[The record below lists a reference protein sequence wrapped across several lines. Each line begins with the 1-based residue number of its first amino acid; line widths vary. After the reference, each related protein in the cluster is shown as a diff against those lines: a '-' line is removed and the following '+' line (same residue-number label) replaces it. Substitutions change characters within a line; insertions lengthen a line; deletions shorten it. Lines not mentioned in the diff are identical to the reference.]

1 MRVFCAGPVITDW
14 VSTLIAKLQVAAHFP
29 TTSTASVP
37 FLYHV
42 HPRVQLF
49 SHSHGAKFKRK
60 PKCDIAITIAQFPA
74 PPGAAA
80 ANPRS
85 PLRAGRGTRIA
96 SHAQPFSHPSSPP
109 ARHRPNPSLA
119 KHNRKPS

>member
-1 MRVFCAGPVITDW
+1 MRVFCAGPVITDR

-29 TTSTASVP
+29 TASTASVP

-49 SHSHGAKFKRK
+49 SHSHRAKFKRK

-85 PLRAGRGTRIA
+85 PPRRPRDEDRQSRPAVLSSLITARSPPPESIA
-96 SHAQPFSHPSSPP
+96 SET
-109 ARHRPNPSLA
+109 
-119 KHNRKPS
+119 